1 MTDSADARRPRW
13 LWWLIALL
21 AAIAVIAALV
31 VQNRSADD
39 PPSGSSSASTS
50 QSSATAS
57 STPTIPPSDIAI
69 DPSASRPVETPTPQ
83 PPASGAPGPELAP
96 VAPDAEVVT
105 PSGIVISLGKLETL
119 SSDAVAPGEIAGPAI
134 RATVV
139 IDNAS
144 TAPLDLEY
152 VVVNAY
158 YGADRTPAGTAMTPG
173 GAPFEGAVEA
183 GASAQGVYLFTI
195 PEQERSDVTITV
207 DYKSGEASA
216 VFQGDLA

>member
-13 LWWLIALL
+13 LLWLIAAL
-21 AAIAVIAALV
+21 AAIAVVAALV
-31 VQNRSADD
+31 VQNRSNNDAA
-39 PPSGSSSASTS
+39 SESSSASTS
-50 QSSATAS
+50 QTSATVS
-57 STPTIPPSDIAI
+57 STPTVPPSDIAI
-69 DPSASRPVETPTPQ
+69 DPSASRPVETPTPL

-96 VAPDAEVVT
+96 VALDAKAVT
-105 PSGIVISLGKLETL
+105 PSGVIISLGKLEAL
-119 SSDAVAPGEIAGPAI
+119 SSDAVAGGEIAGPAI

-144 TAPLDLEY
+144 AAPLDLEY

-173 GAPFEGAVEA
+173 GAPFEGAIEA

-195 PEQERSDVTITV
+195 PEQDRNNVTITV
-207 DYKSGEASA
+207 DYLAGEAIA